1 MLLRPPSSF
10 KATVALL
17 SATISPLHE
26 DSSSVISLTSLD
38 SESPSPEEEDEEA
51 EISLQAEDLVCEA
64 IRNAK
69 SQVIKEISDCPEDNN
84 RQAQEECLA
93 SPGMQEFTY
102 STDCLTADT
111 FLSEGVEETL
121 SPCESPTYEAG
132 FSDVVLDGET
142 WNCGRSSEE
151 TDRLDSSKGSEESF
165 ECDSSSLLE
174 ESRKSNNEMESL
186 SFTDSGLSVNL
197 YEDNETTDDISL
209 DNFLSFQSQPVCEE
223 RDNSHGNLFLSVTP
237 SKVLMS
243 APQLLPVPEMDIS
256 NPKSEYEIAKSA
268 GNLWNAQASFQ
279 LVDYCTI
286 ASPLLRSEISVEGVN
301 DDSAVSIEIGQGRDM
316 TETDRIGRVSATP
329 KTAVRVNQDCGTSPV
344 LQSNQSSMTTPVQTL
359 HQQTEVTPKIH
370 SDQSCNT
377 TPVHV
382 MHAST
387 VMTPCE
393 LMSQSC
399 NTSSVTMVS
408 VETATEQRC
417 THDVGVGESV
427 ATTSEMAT
435 QRTPSH
441 VQDKGCGASPLAI
454 QNSCQMTSPIPSE
467 DAGTSMTP
475 ISVSPVRYVYFW
487 LTQLVHPKCTD
498 LPCYSFQ

>member
-1 MLLRPPSSF
+1 MRPPSSF
-10 KATVALL
+10 KETVALL

-69 SQVIKEISDCPEDNN
+69 SQVIKEINDCPEDSINN

-93 SPGMQEFTY
+93 TPLQEFTY
-102 STDCLTADT
+102 STDCLTAGT
-111 FLSEGVEETL
+111 FLSENGEETL
-121 SPCESPTYEAG
+121 SRSCESPTYEAG

-142 WNCGRSSEE
+142 WGYGRSLEE
-151 TDRLDSSKGSEESF
+151 TDRTDSSKGSEESF

-174 ESRKSNNEMESL
+174 ESRKSNSEMESL
-186 SFTDSGLSVNL
+186 ICTDSGLSVNL
-197 YEDNETTDDISL
+197 YEENETTDDVSL
-209 DNFLSFQSQPVCEE
+209 DKFLSFQSQPVCEE
-223 RDNSHGNLFLSVTP
+223 RDKSHRNLFLSVTP
-237 SKVLMS
+237 SKVMLS
-243 APQLLPVPEMDIS
+243 APQLLPVPEMEIS

-286 ASPLLRSEISVEGVN
+286 ASPLSRSEISVEGVN

-316 TETDRIGRVSATP
+316 AETDRIGRVSATP
-329 KTAVRVNQDCGTSPV
+329 KIAVRVNRDCGTSPV

-382 MHAST
+382 THTST

-399 NTSSVTMVS
+399 NTSPVTMVS

-417 THDVGVGESV
+417 MHDVGVGESV

-441 VQDKGCGASPLAI
+441 VQDKGCGASPPAI

-467 DAGTSMTP
+467 DTGTSMTP
-475 ISVSPVRYVYFW
+475 ISVSPVRYVF
-487 LTQLVHPKCTD
+487 LAHGASP
-498 LPCYSFQ
+498 S

>member
-1 MLLRPPSSF
+1 MF
-10 KATVALL
+10 KETVALL

-51 EISLQAEDLVCEA
+51 EISLRAEGLVCEA

-69 SQVIKEISDCPEDNN
+69 SQVIKEINDCPEDSINN

-93 SPGMQEFTY
+93 TPLQEFPY
-102 STDCLTADT
+102 STNCVTAGT
-111 FLSEGVEETL
+111 FLSEGGEETL

-142 WNCGRSSEE
+142 WNCGKSSEE
-151 TDRLDSSKGSEESF
+151 TDRTDSSKGSEESF

-174 ESRKSNNEMESL
+174 ESRKSNNGMESL

-197 YEDNETTDDISL
+197 YEENETTDDVSL
-209 DNFLSFQSQPVCEE
+209 DKFLSFQSQPVCKE

-237 SKVLMS
+237 SKVLLS
-243 APQLLPVPEMDIS
+243 APQLLPVPEIEIS

-286 ASPLLRSEISVEGVN
+286 ASPLLRSEIRLEEVN

-316 TETDRIGRVSATP
+316 VETDSIGRVSATP
-329 KTAVRVNQDCGTSPV
+329 KTAVRVNRDCGTSPV

-370 SDQSCNT
+370 SNQSCNT

-382 MHAST
+382 THTST

-399 NTSSVTMVS
+399 NTSPVTMAS

-417 THDVGVGESV
+417 MHDVGVGESV

-441 VQDKGCGASPLAI
+441 VQDKGCGASPPAI

-467 DAGTSMTP
+467 EAGTSMTP

-487 LTQLVHPKCTD
+487 LTQLVHPNCTD
-498 LPCYSFQ
+498 LPCYSLQ